1 MNLTRLIAQAY
12 SKMISESHTQKE
24 IESTPTT
31 ELRKLGDTYSTKISV
46 VRQKAVEAKNAG
58 NHDLAAKLHAQ
69 ADKHVDEEMDIRD
82 ELRKRLGPKK

>member
-1 MNLTRLIAQAY
+1 
-12 SKMISESHTQKE
+12 MISESHTAKE
-24 IESTPTT
+24 IAATPTA
-31 ELRKLGDTYSTKISV
+31 ELRKLGDTYSKKVSV
-46 VRQKAVEAKNAG
+46 VRERAVAAKKAG